1 MSLFQLSPLPQPPS
15 RQDQS
20 SFDQRADAFLTALV
34 AYQVEL
40 NNWTDAF
47 NAESQ
52 NYADKF
58 YSRDSQLSDLET
70 EVGNARSG
78 YDTLGARLQALVSQ
92 VQDLVLSQNAISL
105 SDIQVQ
111 RMRRPTPDDD
121 GYAVGIFWLYDD
133 DFWLCT
139 SSESAHAKWRRSDG
153 TIIRRLETPSISGP
167 SSASTYGDVVISL
180 SDLDADAQSIE
191 WDFDGS
197 PTVLDGATSGSLQQS
212 ITVEWTTAGEYS
224 VRARA
229 IGDNVDRYASL
240 YASQIAVLVG
250 PSLYCGAGNYC
261 GDGSYPG
268 MMLS

>member
-1 MSLFQLSPLPQPPS
+1 MAQ
-15 RQDQS
+15 
-20 SFDQRADAFLTALV
+20 FDERADAFLTALV
-34 AYQVEL
+34 AYQAEV

-58 YSRDSQLSDLET
+58 YSRDSQLSNLEN
-70 EVGNARSG
+70 EVNNARSG
-78 YDTLGARLQALVSQ
+78 YENLAARLQSLVSQ
-92 VQDLVLSQNAISL
+92 VQDLVLSQNALSL

-111 RMRRPTPDDD
+111 RMRRPSPDDD
-121 GYAVGIFWLYDD
+121 GYAVGVFWLYDD
-133 DFWLCT
+133 DFWLCA

-153 TIIRRLETPSISGP
+153 TMIRRLDPPSISGP
-167 SSASTYGDVVISL
+167 GSAATYGDVVISL

-197 PTVLDGATSGSLQQS
+197 PTVLDGATSGSLQQT
-212 ITVEWTTAGEYS
+212 ITVEWTAAGEYS
-224 VRARA
+224 VRARGV
-229 IGDNVDRYASL
+229 GDNDDRYTSM
-240 YASQIAVLVG
+240 YASVINVLVG

-268 MMLS
+268 MMPS